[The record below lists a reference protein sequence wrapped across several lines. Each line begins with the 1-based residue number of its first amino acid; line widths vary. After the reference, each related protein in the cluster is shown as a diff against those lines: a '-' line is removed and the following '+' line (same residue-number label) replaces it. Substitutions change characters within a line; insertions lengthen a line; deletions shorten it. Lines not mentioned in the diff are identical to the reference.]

1 MRAKTA
7 PRFPSVERCSF
18 SYMFFVGLMETRY
31 LTPWSGLRSMSRGE
45 SEVRNPKVEIR
56 NPAKR
61 DEGRNPKAERK
72 KTSKCRTGPD
82 VIKGPPLPNPLIQP
96 RKRSGC
102 RRRETEPIIS

>member
-45 SEVRNPKVEIR
+45 SDRDKEWRGIS
-56 NPAKR
+56 PAPTF
-61 DEGRNPKAERK
+61 N
-72 KTSKCRTGPD
+72 
-82 VIKGPPLPNPLIQP
+82 IQP
-96 RKRSGC
+96 PKS
-102 RRRETEPIIS
+102 REAPTSNLQTSQEIVVNWTFRLEHSLDVGSWRLEVLSDKH